1 MIVDKS
7 HHLNLAELSQKNSL
21 VQNQLWNNRPSLKK
35 NQEPVEEDDG
45 LEWRDTYSLVCNLA
59 NLNPRKGRANVL
71 AKTKISEL
79 QRLSIA
85 SHMGYGTDPKKQ
97 FVYKPQHLVYN
108 EICMVIRTEY
118 FCLLKPE
125 DMAGSLSTRGS
136 PPIDRMAKGISKED
150 YDAAK
155 MMYNDNTAFKRDEVT
170 VVQELAFGLCGEPA
184 SRVSL
189 WFDLANNEMTELS
202 PQEVKKLKRC
212 KQRSKGA
219 TDGSQIMCYPGSEW
233 ANMDSAQETRHSS
246 SRIMVSSSFAQETRH
261 SSSRVMV
268 SSSFDTHPHRPFFRV
283 EPVINDTIAV
293 SLIQSILNHRITVL
307 LQREYRAY
315 SGEETVVKQF
325 IAAQDT
331 ENKAFFRNINNSANA
346 WEWAVTKDRQHV
358 NEETSVPK
366 TLTNYTPSSPSHVTP
381 IWNGFL
387 HEMKRSDEKNTS
399 KRLPVFKKFH
409 GSERSIG
416 GNATMPH
423 INNATKN
430 SSGDENLESFYTNW
444 EPVSKFYSNKNY

>member
-1 MIVDKS
+1 
-7 HHLNLAELSQKNSL
+7 
-21 VQNQLWNNRPSLKK
+21 LKK
-35 NQEPVEEDDG
+35 NPEPVDEDNG

-85 SHMGYGTDPKKQ
+85 SRMGYGTDPKKQ

-125 DMAGSLSTRGS
+125 DMPGSLSTSSS
-136 PPIDRMAKGISKED
+136 PPIDRMVKGISKED

-155 MMYNDNTAFKRDEVT
+155 MMYNDNAAFKRDEVI

-189 WFDLANNEMTELS
+189 WFDLANKEMTELS

-219 TDGSQIMCYPGSEW
+219 ADGSQIMCYPGSEW
-233 ANMDSAQETRHSS
+233 ANMDSAKERHG
-246 SRIMVSSSFAQETRH
+246 

-283 EPVINDTIAV
+283 EPVMNDTIAV
-293 SLIQSILNHRITVL
+293 SLIKSILNHRITVL
-307 LQREYRAY
+307 LQREYHAY

-325 IAAQDT
+325 IAAQDA
-331 ENKAFFRNINNSANA
+331 ENKAFFRNINNSANE

-358 NEETSVPK
+358 NEETIVPK

-387 HEMKRSDEKNTS
+387 HEMKGIDEKKTS
-399 KRLPVFKKFH
+399 KRLPVFKKFR

-416 GNATMPH
+416 DNVPMPH
-423 INNATKN
+423 IKNATKN
-430 SSGDENLESFYTNW
+430 LSGDENLKSFYTNW
-444 EPVSKFYSNKNY
+444 EPVSNFYRNKNY